1 MRNPTPN
8 IIDRS
13 KYEVCPYFFA
23 VNISFHVMD
32 ISRFKK
38 KVGVGELWGGGAR
51 RVLVA
56 HGLSLS
62 HGPDAC
68 VITDKARKYPLTSP

>member
-1 MRNPTPN
+1 MLWT
-8 IIDRS
+8 
-13 KYEVCPYFFA
+13 YQG
-23 VNISFHVMD
+23 
-32 ISRFKK
+32 FKK
-38 KVGVGELWGGGAR
+38 KLVWVSCGGGGGGEGAR